1 LRSCKL
7 EVKTWKRKNI
17 DKSRGNLDALATDVA
32 FCEIFFAHGLSR
44 SILLVEMKRL
54 YLISRWLSGVA
65 KLDFLM
71 SLSEEAID
79 ADSGE
84 YGHMPDT
91 EPAHIVY
98 LFENLL
104 LDV

>member
-1 LRSCKL
+1 
-7 EVKTWKRKNI
+7 
-17 DKSRGNLDALATDVA
+17 
-32 FCEIFFAHGLSR
+32 
-44 SILLVEMKRL
+44 
-54 YLISRWLSGVA
+54 
-65 KLDFLM
+65 M

-104 LDV
+104 LDVWHFLSAKADPKSPCNVGMADWIGWIVMNFIFIFRYGNVKEGDLL

>member
-17 DKSRGNLDALATDVA
+17 DKSRGNLDELATDVA